1 VKRPSAAE
9 VKRPAFDTPRPSMD
23 VKRPQRKNRRRVKLA
38 VYATLGVLAIAGI
51 TYALSRLERA
61 SPSVTRS
68 TILTDTVKRGQ
79 MLRQVRGLGTLIPEE
94 IRQIAAPV
102 EGRVEQKF
110 VKPGETVSPGTVLVE
125 LSNPTLQQAA
135 VDVAYQI
142 KTAEADLNNLRSRL
156 QSDVMTQQSTIA
168 QIESDYNQ
176 AKIQL
181 DTDEQLGK
189 EGLVPVLTLRI
200 SRVKVEQL
208 ANRVAVERKRVATN
222 TASAAAQVASQQS
235 RIEQLGKEGLVPVL
249 TLRIS
254 RVKVEQ
260 LANRV
265 AVERK
270 RVATN
275 TASAAAQVA
284 SQQSRIEQL
293 RAQLRLNQEQV
304 ASLQVRAGT
313 AGVLQEVTVEVGQ
326 QITPGTNIAR
336 VADPTSLKASLQI
349 PETQIKDISLGQSA
363 AIDTRN
369 GGPTVPGR
377 VQRIDPGA
385 RNGTVTVDVQLEGG
399 LPQGARPDLSVD
411 GTIELERLE
420 NVLYVGRPASGGGA
434 QATVSLFRVEP
445 DGRTAVRMPVKLGR
459 ASVNT
464 VEVVDGL
471 REGDT
476 VILSDTSQWDSVNK
490 LRLD

>member
-1 VKRPSAAE
+1 MDVKRTPMDVKRPSTDAPRPPAD
-9 VKRPAFDTPRPSMD
+9 VKRPSFDAPRNTMD
-23 VKRPQRKNRRRVKLA
+23 VKRPQRKNRKRVKMA
-38 VYATLGVLAIAGI
+38 VYATLCVLAVALI
-51 TYALSRLERA
+51 TYGLSRLERA
-61 SPSVTRS
+61 APSVARS
-68 TILTDTVKRGQ
+68 TVLTDTVKRGQ
-79 MLRQVRGLGTLIPEE
+79 MLRQVRGLGTLTPEE

-110 VKPGETVSPGTVLVE
+110 VKPGETVTPGTVLVE
-125 LSNPTLQQAA
+125 LSNPTLKQAA
-135 VDVAYQI
+135 VDVSYQI

-156 QSDVMTQQSTIA
+156 QSDQMTQQSAIA

-208 ANRVAVERKRVATN
+208 ANRLAVERKRVATN
-222 TASAAAQVASQQS
+222 KASSDAQ
-235 RIEQLGKEGLVPVL
+235 I
-249 TLRIS
+249 
-254 RVKVEQ
+254 
-260 LANRV
+260 
-265 AVERK
+265 
-270 RVATN
+270 
-275 TASAAAQVA
+275 A

-304 ASLQVRAGT
+304 DSLQVRAGT

-336 VADPTSLKASLQI
+336 VADPTSLKAALQI
-349 PETQIKDISLGQSA
+349 PETQIKDVALGQPAS
-363 AIDTRN
+363 IDTRN
-369 GGPTVPGR
+369 GGAPIPGR
-377 VQRIDPGA
+377 VLRIDPAA
-385 RNGTVTVDVQLEGG
+385 RNGTFTVDVQLEGQ
-399 LPQGARPDLSVD
+399 LPEGARVDLSVD

-434 QATVSLFRVEP
+434 QSSVTLFRVEP
-445 DGRTAVRMPVKLGR
+445 DGRTAVRVPVKLGR

-476 VILSDTSQWDSVNK
+476 VILSDTSQWDGVDK

>member
-1 VKRPSAAE
+1 MDVKRPPADGPRPSNDVPSPSKE
-9 VKRPAFDTPRPSMD
+9 VKRASFDVPRSSMD

-38 VYATLGVLAIAGI
+38 AYATLALLAIALI
-51 TYALSRLERA
+51 TYGLSRLERA

-68 TILTDTVKRGQ
+68 TVLTDTVKRGQ

-110 VKPGETVSPGTVLVE
+110 VKPGEVVNAGTVLVE
-125 LSNPTLQQAA
+125 LSNPTLKQAA
-135 VDVAYQI
+135 VDVEYQI

-156 QSDVMTQQSTIA
+156 QSDLMTQQSAIA
-168 QIESDYNQ
+168 QIQSEYKQ

-189 EGLVPVLTLRI
+189 EGLVPLLTLRI

-208 ANRVAVERKRVATN
+208 ANRVAVEQKRVGTN
-222 TASAAAQVASQQS
+222 KASAEAQ
-235 RIEQLGKEGLVPVL
+235 I
-249 TLRIS
+249 
-254 RVKVEQ
+254 
-260 LANRV
+260 
-265 AVERK
+265 
-270 RVATN
+270 
-275 TASAAAQVA
+275 A

-293 RAQLRLNQEQV
+293 RAQLRLDQEQV

-313 AGVLQEVTVEVGQ
+313 YGVLQEVTVEVGQ

-349 PETQIKDISLGQSA
+349 PETQIKDIALGQSA
-363 AIDTRN
+363 SIDTRN
-369 GGPTVPGR
+369 GGAPVPGR

-385 RNGTVTVDVQLEGG
+385 RNGTVTVDVSLEGA

-411 GTIELERLE
+411 GTIELERLD

-434 QATVSLFRVEP
+434 QATVSLFRLEA
-445 DGRTAVRMPVKLGR
+445 DGRTAVRVPVKLGR

-476 VILSDTSQWDSVNK
+476 VILSDTSQWDNVDK

>member
-1 VKRPSAAE
+1 MDVKRTSTDVPRPSNEVKRPSTD
-9 VKRPAFDTPRPSMD
+9 VPRPSFDAPRSSMD

-38 VYATLGVLAIAGI
+38 VYATLCLLAVGLI
-51 TYALSRLERA
+51 TYGLSRLERA
-61 SPSVTRS
+61 SPSVARATV
-68 TILTDTVKRGQ
+68 LTDTVKRGQ

-110 VKPGETVSPGTVLVE
+110 VKPGESVTPGTVLVE
-125 LSNPTLQQAA
+125 LSNPTLRQAA
-135 VDVAYQI
+135 VDVQYQI
-142 KTAEADLNNLRSRL
+142 KTADADLNNLRSRL
-156 QSDVMTQQSTIA
+156 QSDLMTQQSTIA
-168 QIESDYNQ
+168 QIQSEYNQ

-208 ANRVAVERKRVATN
+208 ANRVAVEQKRVGTN
-222 TASAAAQVASQQS
+222 KSSAEAQ
-235 RIEQLGKEGLVPVL
+235 I
-249 TLRIS
+249 
-254 RVKVEQ
+254 
-260 LANRV
+260 
-265 AVERK
+265 
-270 RVATN
+270 
-275 TASAAAQVA
+275 A

-349 PETQIKDISLGQSA
+349 PETQIKDIALGQPAS
-363 AIDTRN
+363 IDTRS
-369 GGPTVPGR
+369 GGAVVPGR
-377 VQRIDPGA
+377 VQRIDPAA
-385 RNGTVTVDVQLEGG
+385 RNGTVTVDVRLEGA

-411 GTIELERLE
+411 GTIELERLD

-434 QATVSLFRVEP
+434 QASVSLFRVEA
-445 DGRTAVRMPVKLGR
+445 DGRTAVRVPVKLGR

-471 REGDT
+471 REGET
-476 VILSDTSQWDSVNK
+476 VILSDTSQWDGVDK

>member
-1 VKRPSAAE
+1 MDVKRPSTDVPRSSNDVPRPSNE
-9 VKRPAFDTPRPSMD
+9 VKRAGTDVPRPAPDVKRAGFDVPRNTMD
-23 VKRPQRKNRRRVKLA
+23 VKRPQRKNRKRVKMA
-38 VYATLGVLAIAGI
+38 VYATLGVLAIGAI
-51 TYALSRLERA
+51 TYALSRLEKA

-68 TILTDTVKRGQ
+68 TVLTDTVKRGQ

-110 VKPGETVSPGTVLVE
+110 VKPGETVTPGTVLVE

-222 TASAAAQVASQQS
+222 KSSAEAQ
-235 RIEQLGKEGLVPVL
+235 I
-249 TLRIS
+249 
-254 RVKVEQ
+254 
-260 LANRV
+260 
-265 AVERK
+265 
-270 RVATN
+270 
-275 TASAAAQVA
+275 A

-293 RAQLRLNQEQV
+293 RAQLRLNMEQV

-336 VADPTSLKASLQI
+336 VADPTSLKAALQI
-349 PETQIKDISLGQSA
+349 PETQIKDIALGQVAS
-363 AIDTRN
+363 IDTRS
-369 GGPTVPGR
+369 GGGVVPGR
-377 VQRIDPGA
+377 VLRIDPAA
-385 RNGTVTVDVQLEGG
+385 RNGTVTVDVQLEGA

-434 QATVSLFRVEP
+434 QASVTLFRLEP
-445 DGRTAVRMPVKLGR
+445 DGRTAVRVPVKLGR

-464 VEVVDGL
+464 VEVVEGL
-471 REGDT
+471 RENDT
-476 VILSDTSQWDSVNK
+476 VILSDTSQWDGVDK

>member
-1 VKRPSAAE
+1 MDVKRAAVDANRSPTDVPRPSTDVKRPS
-9 VKRPAFDTPRPSMD
+9 FDVPRPSMD
-23 VKRPQRKNRRRVKLA
+23 IKRPQRKNRRRVKLV
-38 VYATLGVLAIAGI
+38 VYATLCVLAVALI
-51 TYALSRLERA
+51 TYGLSRLERA
-61 SPSVTRS
+61 SPSVARATV
-68 TILTDTVKRGQ
+68 LTDTVKRGQ

-125 LSNPTLQQAA
+125 LSNPTLKQAA
-135 VDVAYQI
+135 VDVEYQI

-156 QSDVMTQQSTIA
+156 QSDLMTQQSTIA
-168 QIESDYNQ
+168 QIQSEYNQ

-208 ANRVAVERKRVATN
+208 ANRVAVEQKRVGTN
-222 TASAAAQVASQQS
+222 KASSEAQ
-235 RIEQLGKEGLVPVL
+235 I
-249 TLRIS
+249 
-254 RVKVEQ
+254 
-260 LANRV
+260 
-265 AVERK
+265 
-270 RVATN
+270 
-275 TASAAAQVA
+275 A

-293 RAQLRLNQEQV
+293 RAQLRLDQEQV

-349 PETQIKDISLGQSA
+349 PETQIKDIALGQSA
-363 AIDTRN
+363 SIDTRS
-369 GGPTVPGR
+369 GGAVVPGR
-377 VQRIDPGA
+377 VQRIDPA
-385 RNGTVTVDVQLEGG
+385 AKNGTVTVDVQLEGA

-411 GTIELERLE
+411 GTIELERLD

-434 QATVSLFRVEP
+434 QASVSLFRVEA
-445 DGRTAVRMPVKLGR
+445 DGRTAVRVPVKLGR

-476 VILSDTSQWDSVNK
+476 VILSDTSQWDGVDK

>member
-1 VKRPSAAE
+1 MDVKRTSTDVPRPSNEVKRPSADVPRPATD
-9 VKRPAFDTPRPSMD
+9 VKRPSFDTPRSTMD

-38 VYATLGVLAIAGI
+38 VYATLGLLAVGLI
-51 TYALSRLERA
+51 TYGLSRLERA
-61 SPSVTRS
+61 SPSVARATV
-68 TILTDTVKRGQ
+68 LTDTVKRGQ

-110 VKPGETVSPGTVLVE
+110 VKPGESVTPGTVLVE
-125 LSNPTLQQAA
+125 LSNPTLRQAA
-135 VDVAYQI
+135 VDVEYQI

-156 QSDVMTQQSTIA
+156 QSDLMTQQSTIA
-168 QIESDYNQ
+168 QIQSEYNQ

-208 ANRVAVERKRVATN
+208 ANRVAVEQKRVGTN
-222 TASAAAQVASQQS
+222 KSSAEAQ
-235 RIEQLGKEGLVPVL
+235 I
-249 TLRIS
+249 
-254 RVKVEQ
+254 
-260 LANRV
+260 
-265 AVERK
+265 
-270 RVATN
+270 
-275 TASAAAQVA
+275 A

-349 PETQIKDISLGQSA
+349 PETQIKDIALGQA
-363 AIDTRN
+363 ASIDTRS
-369 GGPTVPGR
+369 GGAVVPGR
-377 VQRIDPGA
+377 VQRIDPAA
-385 RNGTVTVDVQLEGG
+385 RNGTVTVDVRLEGA

-411 GTIELERLE
+411 GTIELERLD

-434 QATVSLFRVEP
+434 QASVSLFRVEA
-445 DGRTAVRMPVKLGR
+445 DGRTAVRVPVKLGR

-471 REGDT
+471 REGET
-476 VILSDTSQWDSVNK
+476 VILSDTSQWDGVDK

>member
-1 VKRPSAAE
+1 MDVKRTVMDIKRPSTDAPRPATDAPRPATD
-9 VKRPAFDTPRPSMD
+9 VKRPAFDAPRPSMD

-38 VYATLGVLAIAGI
+38 VYATLAVAAVALI
-51 TYALSRLERA
+51 TYGLSRLERA
-61 SPSVTRS
+61 APSVARATV
-68 TILTDTVKRGQ
+68 LTDTVKRGQ

-110 VKPGETVSPGTVLVE
+110 VKPGEVVSPGTVLVE
-125 LSNPTLQQAA
+125 LSNPTLKQAA
-135 VDVAYQI
+135 VDVEYQI

-156 QSDVMTQQSTIA
+156 QSDQMTQQSAIA

-208 ANRVAVERKRVATN
+208 ANRLAVERKRVATN
-222 TASAAAQVASQQS
+222 TASAQ
-235 RIEQLGKEGLVPVL
+235 
-249 TLRIS
+249 
-254 RVKVEQ
+254 
-260 LANRV
+260 
-265 AVERK
+265 
-270 RVATN
+270 
-275 TASAAAQVA
+275 AQVA

-293 RAQLRLNQEQV
+293 RAQLRLDQEQV

-336 VADPTSLKASLQI
+336 VADPTSLKASIQI
-349 PETQIKDISLGQSA
+349 PETQIKDIALGQLAS
-363 AIDTRN
+363 IDTRN
-369 GGPTVPGR
+369 GGPAVPGR

-385 RNGTVTVDVQLEGG
+385 KNGTVAVEVRLDGA

-411 GTIELERLE
+411 GTIELERLD

-434 QATVSLFRVEP
+434 QASVTLFRVEP
-445 DGRTAVRMPVKLGR
+445 DGRTAVRVPVKLGK

-476 VILSDTSQWDSVNK
+476 VILSDTSQWDGVDK

>member
-1 VKRPSAAE
+1 
-9 VKRPAFDTPRPSMD
+9 MD
-23 VKRPQRKNRRRVKLA
+23 VKRPQRKNRKRVKLA
-38 VYATLGVLAIAGI
+38 VYATLGLLAVGLI
-51 TYALSRLERA
+51 TYGLSRLERA
-61 SPSVTRS
+61 SPSVARATV
-68 TILTDTVKRGQ
+68 LTDTVKRGQ

-110 VKPGETVSPGTVLVE
+110 VKPGESVTPGTVLVE
-125 LSNPTLQQAA
+125 LSNPTLRQAA
-135 VDVAYQI
+135 VDVQYQI

-156 QSDVMTQQSTIA
+156 QSDLMTQQSTIA
-168 QIESDYNQ
+168 QIQSEYNQ

-208 ANRVAVERKRVATN
+208 ANRVAVEQKRVGTN
-222 TASAAAQVASQQS
+222 KSSAEAQM
-235 RIEQLGKEGLVPVL
+235 
-249 TLRIS
+249 
-254 RVKVEQ
+254 
-260 LANRV
+260 
-265 AVERK
+265 
-270 RVATN
+270 
-275 TASAAAQVA
+275 A

-349 PETQIKDISLGQSA
+349 PETQIKDIALGQVAS
-363 AIDTRN
+363 IDTRS
-369 GGPTVPGR
+369 GGAVVPGR
-377 VQRIDPGA
+377 VQRIDPAA
-385 RNGTVTVDVQLEGG
+385 RNGTVTVDVQLEGA

-411 GTIELERLE
+411 GTIELERLD

-434 QATVSLFRVEP
+434 QASVSLFRVEA
-445 DGRTAVRMPVKLGR
+445 DGHTAVRVPVKLGR

-471 REGDT
+471 REGET
-476 VILSDTSQWDSVNK
+476 VILSDTSQWDGVDK

>member
-1 VKRPSAAE
+1 
-9 VKRPAFDTPRPSMD
+9 MD
-23 VKRPQRKNRRRVKLA
+23 IKRPQRKNQRRVKLA
-38 VYATLGVLAIAGI
+38 VYATLCVLAVALI
-51 TYALSRLERA
+51 TYGLSRLERA
-61 SPSVTRS
+61 SPSVARATV
-68 TILTDTVKRGQ
+68 LTDTVKRGQ

-125 LSNPTLQQAA
+125 LSNPTLKQAA
-135 VDVAYQI
+135 VDVEYQI

-156 QSDVMTQQSTIA
+156 QSDLMTQQSTIA
-168 QIESDYNQ
+168 QIQSEYNQ

-208 ANRVAVERKRVATN
+208 ANRVAVEQKRVGTN
-222 TASAAAQVASQQS
+222 KTSSEAQ
-235 RIEQLGKEGLVPVL
+235 I
-249 TLRIS
+249 
-254 RVKVEQ
+254 
-260 LANRV
+260 
-265 AVERK
+265 
-270 RVATN
+270 
-275 TASAAAQVA
+275 A

-293 RAQLRLNQEQV
+293 RAQLRLDQEQV

-349 PETQIKDISLGQSA
+349 PETQIKDIALGQSA
-363 AIDTRN
+363 SIDTRS
-369 GGPTVPGR
+369 GGAVVPGR
-377 VQRIDPGA
+377 VQRIDPA
-385 RNGTVTVDVQLEGG
+385 AKNGTVTVDVQLEGA

-411 GTIELERLE
+411 GTIELERLD

-434 QATVSLFRVEP
+434 QASVSLFRVEA
-445 DGRTAVRMPVKLGR
+445 DGRTAVRVPVKLGR

-476 VILSDTSQWDSVNK
+476 VILSDTSQWDGVDK